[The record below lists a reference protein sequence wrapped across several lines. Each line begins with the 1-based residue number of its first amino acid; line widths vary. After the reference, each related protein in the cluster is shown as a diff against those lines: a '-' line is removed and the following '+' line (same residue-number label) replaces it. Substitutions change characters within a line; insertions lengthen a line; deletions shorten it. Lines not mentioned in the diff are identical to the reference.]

1 MMDAYEIQ
9 QKILSE
15 WRRLALASGADTI
28 KKIYNDVPVLVK
40 VNGKIYTVNDVLN
53 IDGKILLEV
62 ADE

>member
-1 MMDAYEIQ
+1 MDAYEIQ

-28 KKIYNDVPVLVK
+28 KKIYNDDPVLVK
-40 VNGKIYTVNDVLN
+40 VNGKIYTVSDVLN

-62 ADE
+62 EDE